1 MARLELKTQNNIIF
15 KTYIGIMSVLPLRQC
30 VETVDGFKS
39 NSIQRKHKPHYA
51 IEISLQL

>member
-15 KTYIGIMSVLPLRQC
+15 KTYIGIMSVLRQC
-30 VETVDGFKS
+30 VGTVDGFKS